1 MVYHHPRED
10 PLRGLTL
17 PGPRTR
23 EIGRVDLWRYIPDE
37 DRRVLTDAG
46 LCPPGEDDPS
56 EQVGTSRARDGR
68 GASAS

>member
-17 PGPRTR
+17 PGPRTH
-23 EIGRVDLWRYIPDE
+23 EIDSVDLWRFISDE

-46 LCPPGEDDPS
+46 LCPLGEDDPS
-56 EQVGTSRARDGR
+56 D
-68 GASAS
+68 

>member
-1 MVYHHPRED
+1 MIYHHPRED

-23 EIGRVDLWRYIPDE
+23 EIGGVDLWRFIPDE

-46 LCPPGEDDPS
+46 LCPPGEDDQS
-56 EQVGTSRARDGR
+56 E
-68 GASAS
+68 